1 MVMMV
6 LMVAKMMMVY
16 LASTLLM
23 LTMIML
29 MLTMMML
36 MLTMMVMTY
45 LASTLLTAS
54 LLRSRPAQSWESSAL
69 FTCHVVRMIS
79 GQSEDG
85 QDENG
90 NKRNYYNHAPLK
102 IYPLPC

>member
-1 MVMMV
+1 MMLVMMV
-6 LMVAKMMMVY
+6 LMVAKMMMAC
-16 LASTLLM
+16 LASPL
-23 LTMIML
+23 L

-54 LLRSRPAQSWESSAL
+54 LLLSRPAQSWESSAL
-69 FTCHVVRMIS
+69 FTCHVIRMIS
-79 GQSEDG
+79 DQSEDG

-90 NKRNYYNHAPLK
+90 NKRINHAPLK
-102 IYPLPC
+102 MYPLPC